1 MKWSTRLRLNQERKN
16 TINKNKNESH
26 SCHQK
31 AFKNFKVYSNF
42 ILSIARFRKVL
53 VKMTSCN
60 IPYLLCESLLHNLGI
75 GGNSF
80 YCFLFMKSK
89 YPNPIFHLF
98 FRMTTGKETKIL
110 EVLKLGLAMNR
121 E

>member
-1 MKWSTRLRLNQERKN
+1 MKATPAIKKHLKILKYTQ
-16 TINKNKNESH
+16 I
-26 SCHQK
+26 
-31 AFKNFKVYSNF
+31 F
-42 ILSIARFRKVL
+42 ILSIARFRKIL